1 MKQFTYIIS
10 DPLGIHARPAGL
22 LARFARDFADTEVTI
37 RKKEAEVRATQ
48 LMRLMSLGVRQGDE
62 ITVSAEGANEEQA
75 IEALKRFFTENL

>member
-62 ITVSAEGANEEQA
+62 ITVSAEGANEEQV